1 MELNEIEPL
10 LIGIGLTKQEAH
22 CYLALY
28 SLKESKAGKLSK
40 ESKIAT
46 ANIYPVLDSL
56 VKKGL
61 ASYRL
66 QNNVK
71 IFFASPPDAFNEFVE
86 QKQKQL
92 NEQREKVKQT
102 ISTLKITEIQNEPQS
117 GYKYYEGISGI
128 KSMWYEIFNEFPKL
142 NKSTTIKVYA
152 AEQEASSSLLGFY
165 NEFNEMRIKEG
176 LPYKLILDEKMLAY
190 GKKRSKLYKTEVK
203 YLNSKNKAAWGVI
216 GNMFYINHA
225 IGKKPVCFLIRD
237 EIIAKTFEEAY
248 DRIWE
253 TAKKE

>member
-1 MELNEIEPL
+1 MENSEIESL
-10 LIGIGLTKQEAH
+10 LTGIGLTKQEAH

-28 SLKESKAGKLSK
+28 SLKEAKAGKLSK

-86 QKQKQL
+86 QKEKQL
-92 NEQREKVKQT
+92 NEQKEKVKQT
-102 ISTLKITEIQNEPQS
+102 ISHLKISEIKDEPQS

-128 KSMWYEIFNEFPKL
+128 KSMWYEVFNEFPKL
-142 NKSTTIKVYA
+142 SKNTIIKVCA
-152 AEQEASSSLLGFY
+152 ADQESSNSLLGFY
-165 NEFNEMRIKEG
+165 NEFNDMRIKAG
-176 LPYKLILDEKMLAY
+176 LSYKLILDKKMQAY
-190 GKKRSKLYKTEVK
+190 GNKRSKLSKTEVR
-203 YLNSKNKAAWGVI
+203 YMESENKAAWGII
-216 GNMFYINHA
+216 GNILYIDHA
-225 IGKKPVCFLIRD
+225 IGKKPVAFLIRD
-237 EIIAKTFEEAY
+237 EIIAKTFEDAF

-253 TAKKE
+253 NLKKE